1 MRKHNILFFLALL
14 FLGACIGS
22 NVPDGILNFDRM
34 VNLMVDVHIVDGSM
48 FDIDS
53 SAPDSLYKEGIS
65 RYDRVFKRN
74 HTDSTQF
81 KKSLQYYSLHTDQL
95 EEMYAEV
102 STILQAK
109 SDSINKIDSLNRV
122 KKIPTRPGRN
132 AVPKK

>member
-22 NVPDGILNFDRM
+22 NVPDGIIKPDDM
-34 VNLMVDVHIVDGSM
+34 TNLLVDVHIVDGSISN
-48 FDIDS
+48 IDS
-53 SAPDSLYKEGIS
+53 PEPDSLYKYGIN
-65 RYDRVFKRN
+65 RYEKVFKR
-74 HTDSTQF
+74 HRTDSTQF
-81 KKSLQYYSLHTDQL
+81 KKSVEYYSLHTEQL

-109 SDSINKIDSLNRV
+109 SDSINKIDSINRV